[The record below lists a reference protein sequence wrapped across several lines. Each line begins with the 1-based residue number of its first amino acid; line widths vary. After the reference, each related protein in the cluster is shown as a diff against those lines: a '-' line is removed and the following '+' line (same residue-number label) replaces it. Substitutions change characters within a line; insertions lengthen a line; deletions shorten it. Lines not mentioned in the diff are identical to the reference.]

1 MPQSLLA
8 LRHRLARVIE
18 LASGR
23 RLFKRW
29 LTHVLLLVAFLFA
42 CFFIGPGFLVAR
54 H

>member
-8 LRHRLARVIE
+8 LHHRSARVIE

-29 LTHVLLLVAFLFA
+29 LTLVLLLVVLLFA
-42 CFFIGPGFLVAR
+42 CSFIGPGFLIAR